1 MRTTRFGRWH
11 EDAYEDGSQD
21 DKELEEKGDHA
32 HEDQGREGGKHSGG
46 LLVVCLF
53 DKDGRRAFKHQSF
66 VLHEGGGAGVN
77 FALF

>member
-1 MRTTRFGRWH
+1 MKMPMTMVHKMTKNWKKKAIMHKRIR
-11 EDAYEDGSQD
+11 
-21 DKELEEKGDHA
+21 EEKEENILEA
-32 HEDQGREGGKHSGG
+32 Y
-46 LLVVCLF
+46 LLFVCLF